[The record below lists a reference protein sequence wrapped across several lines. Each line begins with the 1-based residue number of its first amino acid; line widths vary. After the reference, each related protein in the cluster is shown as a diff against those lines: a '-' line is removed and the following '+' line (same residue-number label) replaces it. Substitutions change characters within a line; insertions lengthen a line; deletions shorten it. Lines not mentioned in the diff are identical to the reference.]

1 MQMDVLFSEDQE
13 ILRSAVRDF
22 VERECGIAT
31 VRAIA
36 EGGKGLPPALWK
48 KLADLGWLG
57 LCIPEEYGGAG
68 LRCLDLV
75 VMLEEMGRSLF
86 PGAFLSAVVGSL
98 ALVIGGNEAQKR
110 RLLPALACGEQ
121 RATLALYEGQ
131 GPWSTE
137 GVALEARAAAA
148 GFALRGVKR
157 FVPEANT
164 ADWLVV
170 PARTSD
176 DSERGLTLFLVST
189 HGAGVSI
196 ESISTTDTTRI
207 YSEVVFADAYVTPEA
222 VLGTVGGGGLIL
234 ERIIDRAKLALCA
247 DACGGA
253 QRVLELSVAYARSRE
268 QFGRPIG
275 SQQAIQHRCADM
287 LVRVEGARS
296 ATWRAAWCLDEEEP
310 LSHSASCMA
319 KAYTSDAFLRV
330 AGDGIQIHG
339 GLGFTWEQDL
349 HLFFKRAALSS
360 VLFGDSD
367 QNRELVARALLD

>member
-1 MQMDVLFSEDQE
+1 MDVLFSEDQE
-13 ILRSAVRDF
+13 ILRSAVREF

-48 KLADLGWLG
+48 KLAELGWLG
-57 LCIPEEYGGAG
+57 LCIPEAYGGAG
-68 LRCLDLV
+68 LGCLDLV

-98 ALVIGGNEAQKR
+98 ALVLGGNQEQKR

-121 RATLALYEGQ
+121 RATLALFEGQ

-137 GVALEARAAAA
+137 GVALEARGAGT

-176 DSERGLTLFLVST
+176 DSEQGLTLFLVST
-189 HGAGVSI
+189 RGAGVSV
-196 ESISTTDTTRI
+196 EAISTTDTTRS

-222 VLGTVGGGGLIL
+222 VLGTLGGGAPLL
-234 ERIIDRAKLALCA
+234 ERIIDRAKVALCA

-275 SQQAIQHRCADM
+275 AQQAIQHRCADM

-360 VLFGDSD
+360 VLFGDST
-367 QNRELVARALLD
+367 QNRELVARELLD

>member
-1 MQMDVLFSEDQE
+1 MDVLFSEDQE
-13 ILRSAVRDF
+13 ILRSGVREF
-22 VERECGIAT
+22 LERECGLAT

-36 EGGKGLPPALWK
+36 EAGKGLPPALWK

-75 VMLEEMGRSLF
+75 VMLEEMGRNLF
-86 PGAFLSAVVGSL
+86 PGAFLSAVVGGL
-98 ALVIGGNEAQKR
+98 ALVLGGNEVQKR
-110 RLLPALACGEQ
+110 RLLPAIACGEQ
-121 RATLALYEGQ
+121 RVTLALCDEA
-131 GPWSTE
+131 GPWSAK
-137 GVALEARAAAA
+137 GVAVEAHAA
-148 GFALRGVKR
+148 GAGFSLRGVKR
-157 FVPEANT
+157 FVPEANA

-176 DSERGLTLFLVST
+176 DLEQSLTLFLVDPRAPGTS
-189 HGAGVSI
+189 V
-196 ESISTTDTTRI
+196 ELVPTTDTTRS
-207 YSEVVFADAYVTPEA
+207 YGEVLFTDVHVAPEN
-222 VLGTVGGGGLIL
+222 VLGALGEGAPLL
-234 ERIIDRAKLALCA
+234 ERIIDRAKVALCA

-253 QRVLELSVAYARSRE
+253 QRVLELSVAYARTRE

-275 SQQAIQHRCADM
+275 AQQAIQHRCADM

-296 ATWRAAWCLDEEEP
+296 ATWRAAWCLDEGE
-310 LSHSASCMA
+310 SAAHTAVSMA
-319 KAYTSDAFLRV
+319 KAYASDAYLRV
-330 AGDGIQIHG
+330 ASDGIQIHG

-360 VLFGDSD
+360 VLFGNST

>member
-1 MQMDVLFSEDQE
+1 MDVLFSDDQE
-13 ILRSAVRDF
+13 VLRSSVREF
-22 VERECGIAT
+22 LERECSLAV

-36 EGGKGLPPALWK
+36 EAGKGLPPALWT

-57 LCIPEEYGGAG
+57 LIIPEEYGGAG

-75 VMLEEMGRSLF
+75 VVLEEMGRMLF
-86 PGAFLSAVVGSL
+86 PGAFWSAAVGGL
-98 ALVIGGNEAQKR
+98 ALVLGGSPAQKR

-121 RATLALYEGQ
+121 RAALALDEGA
-131 GPWSTE
+131 GSWSAE
-137 GVALEARAAAA
+137 GIALEARAVGAD
-148 GFALRGVKR
+148 FCLRGVKR
-157 FVPEANT
+157 FVPEGNA
-164 ADWLVV
+164 ADWLIV

-176 DSERGLTLFLVST
+176 PRDRGPTLFLVDARGS
-189 HGAGVSI
+189 G
-196 ESISTTDTTRI
+196 ISMDPVPTTDATRS
-207 YSEVVFADAYVTPEA
+207 YSEVLFADVRVPKENILGA
-222 VLGTVGGGGLIL
+222 VGEGSRLL
-234 ERIIDRAKLALCA
+234 ERISDHAKVALCA

-275 SQQAIQHRCADM
+275 AQQAIQHRCADM

-310 LSHSASCMA
+310 LSHTAACMA
-319 KAYTSDAFLRV
+319 KAYTSDAYLRV

-360 VLFGDSD
+360 VLLGDSA
-367 QNRELVARALLD
+367 QNRELVAQALLD

>member
-1 MQMDVLFSEDQE
+1 MDVLFSEDQE
-13 ILRSAVRDF
+13 ILRSAVREF

-48 KLADLGWLG
+48 KLAELGWLG
-57 LCIPEEYGGAG
+57 LCIPEEHGGAG
-68 LRCLDLV
+68 LGCLDLV
-75 VMLEEMGRSLF
+75 VMLEEMGRNLF

-98 ALVIGGNEAQKR
+98 ALVLGGNQEQKR

-121 RATLALYEGQ
+121 RATLALFEGQ

-137 GVALEARAAAA
+137 GVALEARGAGT

-157 FVPEANT
+157 FVPDANT

-189 HGAGVSI
+189 RGAGVSV
-196 ESISTTDTTRI
+196 EAISTTDTTRS

-222 VLGTVGGGGLIL
+222 ALGTLGGGAPLL
-234 ERIIDRAKLALCA
+234 ERIIDRAKVALCA

-275 SQQAIQHRCADM
+275 AQQAIQHRCADM

-319 KAYTSDAFLRV
+319 KAYTSEAFLRV
-330 AGDGIQIHG
+330 TGDGIQIHG

-360 VLFGDSD
+360 VLFGDST
-367 QNRELVARALLD
+367 QNRELVARELLD

>member
-1 MQMDVLFSEDQE
+1 MDVLFSEDQE
-13 ILRSAVRDF
+13 ILRSGVREF
-22 VERECGIAT
+22 LERECGVAT

-36 EGGKGLPPALWK
+36 EAGKGLPPALWE
-48 KLADLGWLG
+48 KLAELGWLG
-57 LCIPEEYGGAG
+57 LCIPEDYGGAG

-86 PGAFLSAVVGSL
+86 PGAFLSAAVGSL
-98 ALVIGGNEAQKR
+98 ALVLGGNEAQKR
-110 RLLPALACGEQ
+110 RLLPPLARGQQ
-121 RATLALYEGQ
+121 RATLALYEGG
-131 GPWSTE
+131 GPWGAE
-137 GVALEARAAAA
+137 GVALEACAVGA
-148 GFALRGVKR
+148 GFSLRGVKR
-157 FVPEANT
+157 FVPEANA

-176 DSERGLTLFLVST
+176 DLERTLTLFLVDARGLGIS
-189 HGAGVSI
+189 V
-196 ESISTTDTTRI
+196 ESVPTTDTTRS
-207 YSEVVFADAYVTPEA
+207 YSEVLFADVRVPSEN
-222 VLGTVGGGGLIL
+222 VLGAVGEGAPLL
-234 ERIIDRAKLALCA
+234 ERIIDRAKVALCA

-253 QRVLELSVAYARSRE
+253 QRVLELSVAYARARE

-275 SQQAIQHRCADM
+275 AQQAIQHRCADM

-296 ATWRAAWCLDEEEP
+296 ATWRAAWCLDEEESQ
-310 LSHSASCMA
+310 SHTAACMA
-319 KAYTSDAFLRV
+319 KAYTSDAYLRV

-360 VLFGDSD
+360 VLFGNSA